1 MKYIILTTNQFE
13 KDVKKCIKRGYN
25 IELLRNAMELLSKT
39 GTLPQKYK
47 AHKLSGNYS
56 DCWECHLKPDWL
68 LIWKQNDKELVL
80 LFMNFMNF
88 IGLF

>member
-80 LFMNFMNF
+80 LFMNT
-88 IGLF
+88 GTHSDLF